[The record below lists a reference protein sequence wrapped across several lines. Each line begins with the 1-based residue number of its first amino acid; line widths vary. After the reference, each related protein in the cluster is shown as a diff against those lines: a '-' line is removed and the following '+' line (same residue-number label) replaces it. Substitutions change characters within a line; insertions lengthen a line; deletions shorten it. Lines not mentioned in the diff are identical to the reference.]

1 MYVDIYNFVGK
12 TDFGALLDPLFLF
25 CNEKHSLEGLLHLWT
40 DVVMVAKQEG
50 GLILERIIEVV
61 TVLRTPVTRPVHVM
75 HFTIGT
81 IAIIPAIIDIYYR
94 FFFDYI
100 TKLLHKP
107 SCGHA
112 NGTLGGLNP
121 RLNNF
126 VFQAFLQDLL
136 SLNRL
141 YTRINWILMQ
151 DGPSGDLNPR

>member
-1 MYVDIYNFVGK
+1 MPRLAQLFIVYLDIYNFVGK

-61 TVLRTPVTRPVHVM
+61 TVLRTPVARPVHVM

-81 IAIIPAIIDIYYR
+81 IAIIPVIIGIYYR
-94 FFFDYI
+94 FFYYI
-100 TKLLHKP
+100 IKLLLKP

-112 NGTLGGLNP
+112 WG
-121 RLNNF
+121 
-126 VFQAFLQDLL
+126 A
-136 SLNRL
+136 
-141 YTRINWILMQ
+141 
-151 DGPSGDLNPR
+151 